1 MERMILTLPNVL
13 TIGRIAAIPIIVAL
27 FFVDGRIAPWV
38 ACVIFTAAGLTDFLD
53 GYLARAMA
61 SESRLGRLLDPIA
74 DKLLVGAVL
83 LMVVGTGGMSTLT
96 YIPAVVILCRE
107 ILVSGL
113 REHLAELNVS
123 LPVTRLAKWKTVGQ
137 MVAIGFLIV
146 GEAGPVFFA
155 PLRDHGADR
164 RDSAVERGGA
174 HPGDRLGL
182 PQGGFAPRGLR
193 QRQRGRSPAAQR
205 QVPASGGLS
214 DRRFSIPDRC
224 RIIRKKRQSVG

>member
-1 MERMILTLPNVL
+1 MERMIFTLPNVL

-38 ACVIFTAAGLTDFLD
+38 AVVIFTAAGLTDFLD
-53 GYLARAMA
+53 GYLARVMA

-83 LMVVGTGGMSTLT
+83 LMVVGTDGMSMPTI
-96 YIPAVVILCRE
+96 IPAVVILCRE

-123 LPVTRLAKWKTVGQ
+123 MPVTRLAKWKTVGQ

-146 GEAGPVFFA
+146 GDAGPVFFA
-155 PLRDHGADR
+155 PYVTTVLIGEILLWSAAVLTLVTGWDYLKAALRHVVSDNDDVA
-164 RDSAVERGGA
+164 
-174 HPGDRLGL
+174 
-182 PQGGFAPRGLR
+182 APRP
-193 QRQRGRSPAAQR
+193 RGAKPPP
-205 QVPASGGLS
+205 VTG
-214 DRRFSIPDRC
+214 
-224 RIIRKKRQSVG
+224 

>member
-1 MERMILTLPNVL
+1 MERMIFTLPNVL
-13 TIGRIAAIPIIVAL
+13 TIGRIGAIPIIVAL

-38 ACVIFTAAGLTDFLD
+38 AGVIFTAAGLTDFLD

-83 LMVVGTGGMSTLT
+83 LMLVGTGGMSTPT
-96 YIPAVVILCRE
+96 FIPAVVILCRE

-123 LPVTRLAKWKTVGQ
+123 MPVTRLAKWKTVGQ

-146 GEAGPVFFA
+146 GDAGPAAIPARLIGEVGLWLA
-155 PLRDHGADR
+155 AVLTLVTGWDYLKAALRHVVSDN
-164 RDSAVERGGA
+164 DSVA
-174 HPGDRLGL
+174 
-182 PQGGFAPRGLR
+182 APRPR
-193 QRQRGRSPAAQR
+193 RAKSPP
-205 QVPASGGLS
+205 V
-214 DRRFSIPDRC
+214 
-224 RIIRKKRQSVG
+224 VG

>member
-1 MERMILTLPNVL
+1 MERMIFTLPNVL

-38 ACVIFTAAGLTDFLD
+38 ACAIFTAAGLTDFLD
-53 GYLARAMA
+53 GYLARVMA

-83 LMVVGTGGMSTLT
+83 LMVVGTGGMSTPT
-96 YIPAVVILCRE
+96 IIPAVVILCRE

-123 LPVTRLAKWKTVGQ
+123 MPVTRLAKWKTVGQ

-146 GEAGPVFFA
+146 GDAGPVFVA
-155 PLRDHGADR
+155 PYVTTVLIGEILLWSAAVLTLVTGWDYLKAALRHVVSDN
-164 RDSAVERGGA
+164 DSVA
-174 HPGDRLGL
+174 
-182 PQGGFAPRGLR
+182 APRP
-193 QRQRGRSPAAQR
+193 RGAKSPPVA
-205 QVPASGGLS
+205 G
-214 DRRFSIPDRC
+214 
-224 RIIRKKRQSVG
+224 

>member
-1 MERMILTLPNVL
+1 MERMIFTLPNVL

-38 ACVIFTAAGLTDFLD
+38 ACVIFAAACLTDFLD

-83 LMVVGTGGMSTLT
+83 LMVVGTGGMSTPT
-96 YIPAVVILCRE
+96 IIPAVVILCRE

-123 LPVTRLAKWKTVGQ
+123 MPVTRLAKWKTVGQ

-155 PLRDHGADR
+155 PYVTTVLIGEILLWSAAVLTLVTGWDYLKAALRHVVSDN
-164 RDSAVERGGA
+164 DSVA
-174 HPGDRLGL
+174 
-182 PQGGFAPRGLR
+182 APRP
-193 QRQRGRSPAAQR
+193 RGAKSPPVA
-205 QVPASGGLS
+205 G
-214 DRRFSIPDRC
+214 
-224 RIIRKKRQSVG
+224 